1 MKLIEKYIIKQL
13 ILNSMLL
20 LTLIIS
26 IIALSKSVQLIEL
39 SLNRGLPLYF
49 FVKLIFLSLPAI
61 IPFILPIIFC
71 LSIFFTFIRMKNDSE
86 LIILESSGISK
97 FNIARPVFF
106 LGIIFSVLSLC
117 FTIFLSPMSN
127 NQFRTNLNKI
137 KNDYSSSLLQE
148 GVFNNIGNDFTIF
161 LKQRSNNGELKNIFI
176 HDTRNESKPNT
187 LIAKKGYLISSGK
200 FPRILLKNGSQQFFS
215 QKDKKLSVLYFDKY
229 LFNFSDEN
237 SSNLSRIWKTPSE
250 RSINELKNPNLE
262 NGDDR
267 NNLQAFKA
275 EIIQRFSL
283 PLNTISFGFLII
295 AYMLS
300 QKFLRVESFT
310 FNLKVLTLIMVLKVI
325 FIISSSLAIKN
336 DNAELVNFL
345 PSLIAF
351 SMGVKYFIENN
362 KKIV

>member
-39 SLNRGLPLYF
+39 SLNRGLPFYF

-127 NQFRTNLNKI
+127 NQFRTNLN
-137 KNDYSSSLLQE
+137 L
-148 GVFNNIGNDFTIF
+148 
-161 LKQRSNNGELKNIFI
+161 
-176 HDTRNESKPNT
+176 
-187 LIAKKGYLISSGK
+187 
-200 FPRILLKNGSQQFFS
+200 
-215 QKDKKLSVLYFDKY
+215 
-229 LFNFSDEN
+229 
-237 SSNLSRIWKTPSE
+237 
-250 RSINELKNPNLE
+250 
-262 NGDDR
+262 
-267 NNLQAFKA
+267 
-275 EIIQRFSL
+275 
-283 PLNTISFGFLII
+283 
-295 AYMLS
+295 
-300 QKFLRVESFT
+300 
-310 FNLKVLTLIMVLKVI
+310 
-325 FIISSSLAIKN
+325 
-336 DNAELVNFL
+336 
-345 PSLIAF
+345 SLIH
-351 SMGVKYFIENN
+351 I
-362 KKIV
+362 